1 MKVPSDLHGV
11 ELAHKLRVLG
21 YDTTRQTGSHRRLTR
36 QGPAGQ
42 QHLTIPAHRP
52 LRVGTLRAILKS
64 ICEQCEMELTELLIL
79 LEL

>member
-1 MKVPSDLHGV
+1 MKIPSDLHGV
-11 ELAHKLRVLG
+11 ELAQKLRFLG

-36 QGPAGQ
+36 LGPAGQ

-52 LRVGTLRAILKS
+52 LRVGTLRAILNS
-64 ICEQCEMELTELLIL
+64 ICEQCEMELTELLSQ

>member
-1 MKVPSDLHGV
+1 M

-52 LRVGTLRAILKS
+52 LRVGTLRAILK
-64 ICEQCEMELTELLIL
+64 
-79 LEL
+79 

>member
-1 MKVPSDLHGV
+1 VKIPCDLNGV

-36 QGPAGQ
+36 LGPAGQ

-52 LRVGTLRAILKS
+52 LRIGTLCAILKS
-64 ICEQCEMELTELLIL
+64 VCEQCEMELTELLIL

>member
-1 MKVPSDLHGV
+1 VKIPCDLNGL
-11 ELAHKLRVLG
+11 ELAHKLLIP
-21 YDTTRQTGSHRRLTR
+21 RL
-36 QGPAGQ
+36 GPAGQ

-64 ICEQCEMELTELLIL
+64 VCEQCEVELPELLIL